1 MEKKDRTRLE
11 LTLICG
17 SLLLSAVYLN
27 NPTINGISFRSIL
40 PDFLNAYHPLLVVS
54 VFVMCCIG
62 LAFLSCDKTIPQKK
76 QKTYKKKTVDK
87 SDPDVRR
94 WHQLAKEHR

>member
-27 NPTINGISFRSIL
+27 NPTINGISFRSVL
-40 PDFLNAYHPLLVVS
+40 PDFLNAYHPLIVVF
-54 VFVMCCIG
+54 VFVMCCFG

-76 QKTYKKKTVDK
+76 QNIHKKRTVDRN
-87 SDPDVRR
+87 DPDVNR
-94 WHQLAKEHR
+94 WFQLAKEYR